1 MHSIPSNLLLHS
13 IAIFTPE
20 EDLRSPPCGHVF
32 HHECIQRWLR
42 NKRDSAAGPHCPQCR
57 KPTDLNSLMRIFLA
71 EADVDSEEDRDK
83 EFERKINDLEK
94 KVELTEAERNSLFD
108 IVVELEDELK
118 VKLEKLE
125 KLKING

>member
-1 MHSIPSNLLLHS
+1 
-13 IAIFTPE
+13 
-20 EDLRSPPCGHVF
+20 
-32 HHECIQRWLR
+32 
-42 NKRDSAAGPHCPQCR
+42 
-57 KPTDLNSLMRIFLA
+57 MRIFLA